1 MEILGQLSSRQG
13 DRTEKS
19 NRTVAGQCIGDP
31 GLLREIANGFDD
43 KDKKLQSD
51 CIEVFTMVSEGHPE
65 LIVPYA
71 ESILPLLSS
80 KVTKTRWE
88 AAHTLSFIAT
98 EAPDIVFSVLPELQ
112 DLIEK
117 DKSTIVRDYTVDA
130 IANAAKSGNDVS
142 KAFDVLK
149 SALGLWD
156 GKHAKQVIKGFNNI
170 LDNQPAYQAEIG
182 EIVRPYLEASKKVVA
197 NEAKK
202 VMKRIKN

>member
-13 DRTEKS
+13 DKTEKS
-19 NRTVAGQCIGDP
+19 NRTVAEQCISDP
-31 GLLREIANGFDD
+31 GLIREIVKGFDD

-88 AAHTLSFIAT
+88 AAHTLSFIAGK
-98 EAPDIVFSVLPELQ
+98 APDIIFSVLPELQ
-112 DLIEK
+112 ELIEK

-130 IANAAKSGNDVS
+130 IANAVKSGDDLS
-142 KAFDVLK
+142 KAFEVLK
-149 SALGLWD
+149 LALGLWD
-156 GKHAKQVIKGFNNI
+156 GKHAKQVIRGFNNI
-170 LDNQPAYQAEIG
+170 LDNQPTYQAEIG
-182 EIVRPYLEASKKVVA
+182 KIVKPYLEASKKVVA

-202 VMKRIKN
+202 VMKRIES